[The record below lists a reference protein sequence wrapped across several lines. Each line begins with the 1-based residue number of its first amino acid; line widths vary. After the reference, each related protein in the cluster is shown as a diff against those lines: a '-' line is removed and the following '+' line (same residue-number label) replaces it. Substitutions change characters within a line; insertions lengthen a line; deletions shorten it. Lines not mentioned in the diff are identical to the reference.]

1 VTKAGHEGRVLLA
14 SDKFKGSLAA
24 TEVAEALAAGMRN
37 VLPQLETV
45 VLPVADGGDGTV
57 AAAVSAGYDKII
69 VDAVGPTGEPV
80 RAPYALD
87 RDRAVVEL
95 AAVVGLNALPGG
107 RLDPLGSSTYGL
119 GLVIANAIRQGAGTI
134 VLGLGG
140 SASTDGGAGMVQA
153 LGARLQ
159 DASGHDLPPG
169 GAALVDLAH
178 LDLAPLRATSGS
190 VKIIV
195 ASDVDNPLLGPNG
208 AAAVFGPQKGAG
220 PQELETLERGM
231 RHWSQLVSEATGRND
246 TERPGAGAAGGTGYA
261 ALALLNAEI
270 RPGIELIL
278 DLINFDAHV
287 VGADLVVTGEGSLD
301 EQSLAG
307 KAPIGVA
314 RAAARAGVPV
324 VAVAGRLQLS
334 SQRLQEA
341 GISAAY
347 ALSDLEPDPARSI
360 ANASSLL
367 RQLGAKI
374 ARDWLVS
381 AGQMD
386 PSKRV

>member
-1 VTKAGHEGRVLLA
+1 MTESGHRGRVVLA
-14 SDKFKGSLAA
+14 SDKFKGSLSA
-24 TEVAEALAAGMRN
+24 TEVAEALAAGIRN
-37 VLPQLETV
+37 VLPQLETLM
-45 VLPVADGGDGTV
+45 LPVADGGDGTV

-69 VDAVGPTGEPV
+69 VDAVGPTGQPV
-80 RAPYALD
+80 SAPYALNG
-87 RDRAVVEL
+87 DRAVVEL
-95 AAVVGLNALPGG
+95 AAVVGLSALPGG

-119 GLVIANAIRQGAGTI
+119 GLVIADAIRHGAGTI

-153 LGARLQ
+153 LGARLLA
-159 DASGHDLPPG
+159 ASGHDVPPG
-169 GAALVDLAH
+169 GAALVDLARI
-178 LDLAPLRATSGS
+178 DLAVLRATIGS
-190 VKIIV
+190 VKIII

-220 PQELETLERGM
+220 PQEVETLERGL
-231 RHWSQLVSEATGRND
+231 RQWSQLVSEATGRKD

-261 ALALLNAEI
+261 ALALFNAEI

-287 VGADLVVTGEGSLD
+287 MGADLVVTGEGSLD

-347 ALSDLEPDPARSI
+347 ALSDLEPDASRSM

-367 RQLGAKI
+367 RQLGAQVAKE
-374 ARDWLVS
+374 WL
-381 AGQMD
+381 A
-386 PSKRV
+386 

>member
-1 VTKAGHEGRVLLA
+1 MTESGHRGRVVLA
-14 SDKFKGSLAA
+14 SDKFKGSLSA

-37 VLPQLETV
+37 VLPQLETLM
-45 VLPVADGGDGTV
+45 LPVADGGDGTV

-69 VDAVGPTGEPV
+69 VDAVGPTDQPV
-80 RAPYALD
+80 SAPYALNG
-87 RDRAVVEL
+87 DRAVVEL
-95 AAVVGLNALPGG
+95 AAIVGLSALPGG

-119 GLVIANAIRQGAGTI
+119 GLVIADAIRHGAGTI

-153 LGARLQ
+153 LGARLL

-169 GAALVDLAH
+169 GAALVDLARI
-178 LDLAPLRATSGS
+178 DLAVLRATIGS
-190 VKIIV
+190 VKIII

-220 PQELETLERGM
+220 PQEVETLERGL
-231 RHWSQLVSEATGRND
+231 RQWSQLVSEATGRKD

-261 ALALLNAEI
+261 ALALFNAEI

-287 VGADLVVTGEGSLD
+287 MGADLVVTGEGSLD

-347 ALSDLEPDPARSI
+347 ALSDLEPDASRSM

-367 RQLGAKI
+367 RQLGAQVAKE
-374 ARDWLVS
+374 WL
-381 AGQMD
+381 A
-386 PSKRV
+386 

>member
-1 VTKAGHEGRVLLA
+1 VTESGHEGRVVLA
-14 SDKFKGSLAA
+14 SDKFKGSLSA

-37 VLPQLETV
+37 VLPQLETLI
-45 VLPVADGGDGTV
+45 LPVADGGDGTV
-57 AAAVSAGYDKII
+57 AAAVSAGYDEII

-80 RAPYALD
+80 RVPYALNG
-87 RDRAVVEL
+87 DRAVVEL
-95 AAVVGLNALPGG
+95 AAVVGLSALPGG

-119 GLVIANAIRQGAGTI
+119 GLVIADGIRHGAGTI

-153 LGARLQ
+153 LGARLL

-169 GAALVDLAH
+169 GAALVDLAR
-178 LDLAPLRATSGS
+178 LDLAVLRATIGG
-190 VKIIV
+190 VKIII
-195 ASDVDNPLLGPNG
+195 ASDVDNPLLGPHG
-208 AAAVFGPQKGAG
+208 ATAVFGPQKGAG
-220 PQELETLERGM
+220 PHEVETLERGL
-231 RHWSQLVSEATGRND
+231 RHWSQLVSEATGRDD

-341 GISAAY
+341 GISTAY

-360 ANASSLL
+360 ANASTLL
-367 RQLGAKI
+367 RQMGARI
-374 ARDWLVS
+374 AQDWL
-381 AGQMD
+381 A
-386 PSKRV
+386 

>member
-1 VTKAGHEGRVLLA
+1 MTESGHKGRVVLA
-14 SDKFKGSLAA
+14 SDKFKGSLTA
-24 TEVAEALAAGMRN
+24 TEVAQALAAGLQD
-37 VLPQLETV
+37 VLPRVETV
-45 VLPVADGGDGTV
+45 MLPVADGGDGTV

-69 VDAVGPTGEPV
+69 VDTVGPTDEPV
-80 RAPYALD
+80 RAPYALHG
-87 RDRAVVEL
+87 DRAVVEL
-95 AAVVGLNALPGG
+95 AAVVGLSMLPGG
-107 RLDPLGSSTYGL
+107 RLEPLGSSTYGL
-119 GLVIANAIRQGAGTI
+119 GLVIADAIRQGAGNI

-153 LGARLQ
+153 LGARLL

-169 GAALVDLAH
+169 GAVLADLAQ
-178 LDLAPLRATSGS
+178 LDLAALRARLGS
-190 VKIIV
+190 VKITIG
-195 ASDVDNPLLGPNG
+195 SDVDNPLLGPNG
-208 AAAVFGPQKGAG
+208 AASVFGPQKGAR
-220 PQELETLERGM
+220 PKEVEALERGL

-261 ALALLNAEI
+261 ALALLNADM
-270 RPGIELIL
+270 RHGIELIL
-278 DLINFDAHV
+278 DLINFDGRV

-314 RAAARAGVPV
+314 HAAARAGVPV

-334 SQRLQEA
+334 PQRLHEA

-347 ALSDLEPDPARSI
+347 ALSELEPDAARSI

-367 RQLGAKI
+367 RRIGARI
-374 ARDWLVS
+374 AQDWLV
-381 AGQMD
+381 
-386 PSKRV
+386 

>member
-1 VTKAGHEGRVLLA
+1 MTESGHKGRVVLA
-14 SDKFKGSLAA
+14 SDKFKGSLTA
-24 TEVAEALAAGMRN
+24 TEVAQALAAGLQD
-37 VLPQLETV
+37 VLPRVETV
-45 VLPVADGGDGTV
+45 MLPVADGGDGTV

-69 VDAVGPTGEPV
+69 VDTVGPTDEPV
-80 RAPYALD
+80 RAPYALHG
-87 RDRAVVEL
+87 DRAVVEL
-95 AAVVGLNALPGG
+95 AAVVGLSMLPGG
-107 RLDPLGSSTYGL
+107 RLEPLGSSTYGL
-119 GLVIANAIRQGAGTI
+119 GLVIADAIRQGAGNI

-153 LGARLQ
+153 LGARLL

-169 GAALVDLAH
+169 GAVLADLAQ
-178 LDLAPLRATSGS
+178 LDLAALRARLGS
-190 VKIIV
+190 VKITIG
-195 ASDVDNPLLGPNG
+195 SDVDNPLLGPNG
-208 AAAVFGPQKGAG
+208 AASVFGPQKGAR
-220 PQELETLERGM
+220 PKEVEALERGL

-261 ALALLNAEI
+261 ALALLNADM
-270 RPGIELIL
+270 RHGIELIL
-278 DLINFDAHV
+278 DLINFDGRV

-334 SQRLQEA
+334 PQRLHEA

-347 ALSDLEPDPARSI
+347 ALSELEPDAARSI

-367 RQLGAKI
+367 RRIGARI
-374 ARDWLVS
+374 AQDWLV
-381 AGQMD
+381 
-386 PSKRV
+386 